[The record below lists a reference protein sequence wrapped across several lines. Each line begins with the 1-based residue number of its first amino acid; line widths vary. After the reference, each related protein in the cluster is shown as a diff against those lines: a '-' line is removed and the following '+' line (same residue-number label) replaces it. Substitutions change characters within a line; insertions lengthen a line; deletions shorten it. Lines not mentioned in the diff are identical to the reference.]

1 MKVKG
6 TSVVFGNRF
15 EDEYNMLSK
24 SIGNTFEY
32 NKYTPDVF
40 TFNEKLNA
48 LRSIAKES
56 CIYILLDTDH
66 AVVGDLEKSFDCII
80 EEGIHTRGS
89 LKEHTT
95 AGWKKMNRDI
105 NINGY
110 VDVLKKVAGNY
121 WTGYLDESL
130 LVFNISNLKLFNTF
144 LDDWQELT
152 ELTKNNSPYRYSDQN
167 SGALEGCL
175 INIAANKNDI
185 VIHSGKIP
193 SVFDCFYHYGPS
205 HGHRTKVNE
214 SIL

>member
-6 TSVVFGNRF
+6 TSVVFGSRF
-15 EDEYNMLSK
+15 EDEFNILSK

-32 NKYTPDVF
+32 KKYTPDVF

-48 LRSIAKES
+48 LRSIVKES

-66 AVVGDLEKSFDCII
+66 SIVGNLETSLNCTIK
-80 EEGIHTRGS
+80 EGIHTRVS
-89 LKEHTT
+89 LKEHS
-95 AGWKKMNRDI
+95 ADGI
-105 NINGY
+105 NTNGY
-110 VDVLKKVAGNY
+110 INVLKEIAGNY

-130 LVFNISNLKLFNTF
+130 LVFNILNLKLFNTF

-152 ELTKNNSPYRYSDQN
+152 ELTKNNSPYRYSDEN

-175 INIAANKNDI
+175 INIAANKNNI
-185 VIHSGKIP
+185 PIHSGKIP
-193 SVFDCFYHYGPS
+193 TIFDCFYHYGPLY
-205 HGHRTKVNE
+205 GHKTKVNK

>member
-15 EDEYNMLSK
+15 EDEFNMLSK

-32 NKYTPDVF
+32 KKYTPDVF

-48 LRSIAKES
+48 LRSIVKES

-66 AVVGDLEKSFDCII
+66 SVVGNLETSFNCTI
-80 EEGIHTRGS
+80 EAGIHTRGS
-89 LKEHTT
+89 LKEHSVG
-95 AGWKKMNRDI
+95 GWKKINRDI

-110 VDVLKKVAGNY
+110 IDILKEVAGNY

-130 LVFNISNLKLFNTF
+130 LVFNITNLELFNRF

-152 ELTKNNSPYRYSDQN
+152 ELTKNNSPFRYSDQN

-175 INIAANKNDI
+175 INIAANKNNI
-185 VIHSGKIP
+185 PIHSGKIP
-193 SVFDCFYHYGPS
+193 SVFDCFYHYGPKY
-205 HGHRTKVNE
+205 GHNTKVNK

>member
-15 EDEYNMLSK
+15 EDEFNMLSK

-32 NKYTPDVF
+32 KKYTPDVF

-48 LRSIAKES
+48 LRSIVKES

-66 AVVGDLEKSFDCII
+66 SVVGNLETSFNCTI
-80 EEGIHTRGS
+80 EEGIHTRVS
-89 LKEHTT
+89 LKDHN
-95 AGWKKMNRDI
+95 ADGI
-105 NINGY
+105 NTNGY
-110 VDVLKKVAGNY
+110 IDILKEVAGNY

-130 LVFNISNLKLFNTF
+130 LVFNITNLELFNRF

-167 SGALEGCL
+167 LGALEGCL
-175 INIAANKNDI
+175 INIAANKNNI
-185 VIHSGKIP
+185 PIHSGKIP

-205 HGHRTKVNE
+205 YGHKTKVNK